1 MAEYMEEFKFPD
13 ELEQEAKAVKEAED
27 KANAEPEDSGV
38 EIIDDTPPEDRN
50 KTPGEPPEEIPEEK
64 LSKYDESFQARMKKF
79 TKGYHDERRAK
90 EAAQRERDE
99 AIRAA
104 QIMAEEAKRLQAQ
117 LEEGS
122 KMFIDQGKSAA
133 QLELDAAKRQL
144 KEAYEAGDGELLAEA
159 QYKISQATLKLDKAD
174 SLKPLQAKEFDVQIP
189 TYDAQVQQQQQVDPR
204 TAKWLDENPWYGD
217 DDEMSA
223 SALGLHKKLEKQ
235 FGKQF
240 IGSEEYFKTIDDT
253 MKRRFPEYFG
263 SAGQQDTSEEEEK
276 PQARAKPASNV
287 VAPATR
293 STAPSKIRLTKSQV
307 LIAKKLGV
315 PLELY
320 AKKVAE
326 QTNGGQ

>member
-13 ELEQEAKAVKEAED
+13 ELEQENKATAAAENA
-27 KANAEPEDSGV
+27 ANVAEPES
-38 EIIDDTPPEDRN
+38 EIEIVDDTPPEDRGRQ
-50 KTPGEPPEEIPEEK
+50 PGEAPEEVPEAK
-64 LSKYDESFQARMKKF
+64 LSKYDESIQARMKKF

-90 EAAQRERDE
+90 EAAERERDE

-104 QIMAEEAKRLQAQ
+104 KIMVEEAKRLQSQ
-117 LEEGS
+117 LEEGT
-122 KMFIDQGKSAA
+122 KVFIDQGKSAA
-133 QLELDAAKRQL
+133 QAKLEAAKRAF
-144 KEAYEAGDGELLAEA
+144 KDAYEAGDSDLLADA
-159 QYKISQATLKLDKAD
+159 QARISQATIEIEKAD
-174 SLKPLQAKEFDVQIP
+174 AIRPLQTKEYDVQIP
-189 TYDAQVQQQQQVDPR
+189 TYDVQEQQQQQVDPR

-235 FGKQF
+235 FGKQY
-240 IGSEEYFKTIDDT
+240 IGSEEYFKNIDDT

-263 SAGQQDTSEEEEK
+263 SAIEDHSEEEEK

-293 STAPSKIRLTKSQV
+293 STAPSKVKLTKSQV
-307 LIAKKLGV
+307 AIAKKLGV

-326 QTNGGQ
+326 QMKGNQ

>member
-1 MAEYMEEFKFPD
+1 MAEYMEEFKFPH
-13 ELEQEAKAVKEAED
+13 ELEEEKKATKTAED
-27 KANAEPEDSGV
+27 AANAAEPES
-38 EIIDDTPPEDRN
+38 EIEIVDDTPPEDRN
-50 KTPGEPPEEIPEEK
+50 REPGEAPEEIPEAK
-64 LSKYDESFQARMKKF
+64 LNKYDESIQARMKKF

-90 EAAQRERDE
+90 EAAERERDE

-104 QIMAEEAKRLQAQ
+104 RIMADEAKNLQKQ
-117 LEEGS
+117 LEEGT
-122 KMFIDQGKSAA
+122 KVFIDQGKSAA
-133 QLELDAAKRQL
+133 QGELEAAKRAF
-144 KEAYEAGDGELLAEA
+144 KDAYEAGDSDLLADA
-159 QYKISQATLKLDKAD
+159 QARISQATIRIEKVDAI
-174 SLKPLQAKEFDVQIP
+174 KPLQTREFDVQIP
-189 TYDAQVQQQQQVDPR
+189 SYDAQEQQPQVDPR

-235 FGKQF
+235 FGKQY
-240 IGSEEYFKTIDDT
+240 IGSEEYFKTIDGT

-263 SAGQQDTSEEEEK
+263 SEVEENLSEEEEK

-293 STAPSKIRLTKSQV
+293 STAPSKVRLTKSQV
-307 LIAKKLGV
+307 AIAKKLGV

-326 QTNGGQ
+326 QMKGNQ

>member
-13 ELEQEAKAVKEAED
+13 ELEQEKKATAAAENA
-27 KANAEPEDSGV
+27 ANVAEPKS
-38 EIIDDTPPEDRN
+38 EIEIVDDTPPEDRN
-50 KTPGEPPEEIPEEK
+50 RQPGEAPEEISEAK
-64 LSKYDESFQARMKKF
+64 LSKYDESIQARMKKF

-90 EAAQRERDE
+90 EAAERERDE

-104 QIMAEEAKRLQAQ
+104 RIMADEAKKLQQQ
-117 LEEGS
+117 LEEGT
-122 KMFIDQGKSAA
+122 KVFIDQGKSAA
-133 QLELDAAKRQL
+133 QGELEAAKRAF
-144 KEAYEAGDGELLAEA
+144 KDAYEAGDSDLLADA
-159 QYKISQATLKLDKAD
+159 QTRISQATIRIEKAD
-174 SLKPLQAKEFDVQIP
+174 AIKPLQAREFDVQIP
-189 TYDAQVQQQQQVDPR
+189 SYDVQEQQQPQIDPR
-204 TAKWLDENPWYGD
+204 TSQWLDENPWYGD

-235 FGKQF
+235 FGKQY
-240 IGSEEYFKTIDDT
+240 IGSEEYFKNIDAT

-263 SAGQQDTSEEEEK
+263 SGVEENLSEEEEK

-293 STAPSKIRLTKSQV
+293 STAPSKVKLTKSQV
-307 LIAKKLGV
+307 AIAKKLGV

-326 QTNGGQ
+326 QMKGNQ

>member
-13 ELEQEAKAVKEAED
+13 ELEQEKKATAAAENA
-27 KANAEPEDSGV
+27 ANAAEPES
-38 EIIDDTPPEDRN
+38 EIEIVDDTPPEDRN
-50 KTPGEPPEEIPEEK
+50 RQPGEAPEEISEAK
-64 LSKYDESFQARMKKF
+64 LSKYDESIQARMKKF

-90 EAAQRERDE
+90 EAAERERDE

-104 QIMAEEAKRLQAQ
+104 RIMADEAKNLQKQ
-117 LEEGS
+117 LEEGT
-122 KMFIDQGKSAA
+122 KVFIDQGKSAA
-133 QLELDAAKRQL
+133 QGKLEAAKRAF
-144 KEAYEAGDGELLAEA
+144 KDAYEAGDSDLLADA
-159 QYKISQATLKLDKAD
+159 QARISQATIEIEKAD
-174 SLKPLQAKEFDVQIP
+174 AIRPLQTKEYDVQIP
-189 TYDAQVQQQQQVDPR
+189 TYDVQEQQPQVDPR
-204 TAKWLDENPWYGD
+204 TSQWLDENPWYGD

-235 FGKQF
+235 FGKQY
-240 IGSEEYFKTIDDT
+240 IGSEEYFKTIDAT

-263 SAGQQDTSEEEEK
+263 SGVEEPSEEEEK

-293 STAPSKIRLTKSQV
+293 STAPSKVKLTKSQV
-307 LIAKKLGV
+307 AIAKKLGV

-326 QTNGGQ
+326 QMNGER

>member
-13 ELEQEAKAVKEAED
+13 ELEQEKKATAAAED
-27 KANAEPEDSGV
+27 AANVAESES
-38 EIIDDTPPEDRN
+38 EIEIVDDTPPEDRGRQ
-50 KTPGEPPEEIPEEK
+50 PGEAPEEVPEAK
-64 LSKYDESFQARMKKF
+64 LSKYDESIQARMKKF

-90 EAAQRERDE
+90 EAAERERDE

-104 QIMAEEAKRLQAQ
+104 KIMADEAKKLQQQ
-117 LEEGS
+117 LEEGT
-122 KMFIDQGKSAA
+122 KVFIDQGKSAA
-133 QLELDAAKRQL
+133 QAKLEAAKRAF
-144 KEAYEAGDGELLAEA
+144 KDAYEAGDSDLLADA
-159 QYKISQATLKLDKAD
+159 QAKISQAAIEIEKAD
-174 SLKPLQAKEFDVQIP
+174 SLKPLQTKEFDVQIP
-189 TYDAQVQQQQQVDPR
+189 TYDVQEQQQPQVDPR

-235 FGKQF
+235 FGKQY
-240 IGSEEYFKTIDDT
+240 IGSEEYFKNIDDT

-263 SAGQQDTSEEEEK
+263 SAVEENNSEEEEK

-293 STAPSKIRLTKSQV
+293 STAPSKVKLTKSQV
-307 LIAKKLGV
+307 AIAKKLGV

-326 QTNGGQ
+326 QMKGNQ

>member
-13 ELEQEAKAVKEAED
+13 ELEQENKVTQEAED
-27 KANAEPEDSGV
+27 AANVAEPES
-38 EIIDDTPPEDRN
+38 EIEIVDDTPAEDRN
-50 KTPGEPPEEIPEEK
+50 RQPGEAPEEIPEAK
-64 LSKYDESFQARMKKF
+64 LSKYDESIQARMKKF

-90 EAAQRERDE
+90 EAAERERDE

-104 QIMAEEAKRLQAQ
+104 KIMAEEARRLQSQ

-133 QLELDAAKRQL
+133 QMELDVAKKALR
-144 KEAYEAGDGELLAEA
+144 EAYEAGDGELLAEA
-159 QYKISQATLKLDKAD
+159 QHRISQATLKLDKAD
-174 SLKPLQAKEFDVQIP
+174 SLKPLQTKEFDVQIP
-189 TYDAQVQQQQQVDPR
+189 SYDVQEQQQPQVDPR

-235 FGKQF
+235 FGKQY
-240 IGSEEYFKTIDDT
+240 IGSEEYFKNIDDT

-263 SAGQQDTSEEEEK
+263 SAAQEESSEEEEK
-276 PQARAKPASNV
+276 PQPRAKPASNV

-293 STAPSKIRLTKSQV
+293 STAPSKVKLTKSQV
-307 LIAKKLGV
+307 AIAKKLGV

-326 QTNGGQ
+326 QMKGNQ

>member
-1 MAEYMEEFKFPD
+1 MAEFMEEFKFPD
-13 ELEQEAKAVKEAED
+13 ELEQENKVTQEAED
-27 KANAEPEDSGV
+27 AANVAEPES
-38 EIIDDTPPEDRN
+38 EIEIVDDTPPEDRGRQ
-50 KTPGEPPEEIPEEK
+50 PGEAPEEIPEAK
-64 LSKYDESFQARMKKF
+64 LSKYDESIQARMKKF

-90 EAAQRERDE
+90 EAAERERDE

-104 QIMAEEAKRLQAQ
+104 KIMAEEAKALQKQ
-117 LEEGS
+117 LEEGT
-122 KMFIDQGKSAA
+122 KVFIDQGKSAA
-133 QLELDAAKRQL
+133 QAKLEAAKRAF
-144 KEAYEAGDGELLAEA
+144 KDAYEAGDSDLLADA
-159 QYKISQATLKLDKAD
+159 QARISQATIEIEKAEAI
-174 SLKPLQAKEFDVQIP
+174 KPLQPKEFDVQIP
-189 TYDAQVQQQQQVDPR
+189 TYDVQEQQQQQVDPR

-235 FGKQF
+235 FGKQY

-263 SAGQQDTSEEEEK
+263 SEVKEESSEEEEK
-276 PQARAKPASNV
+276 PQPRAKPASNV

-293 STAPSKIRLTKSQV
+293 STAPSKVKLTKSQV
-307 LIAKKLGV
+307 AIAKKLGV

-326 QTNGGQ
+326 QMKGNQ

>member
-1 MAEYMEEFKFPD
+1 MEEFKFPH
-13 ELEQEAKAVKEAED
+13 ELEEENKATKVAED
-27 KANAEPEDSGV
+27 AANTAEPES
-38 EIIDDTPPEDRN
+38 EIEIVDDTPPEDRN
-50 KTPGEPPEEIPEEK
+50 RQPGETPEEIPEAK
-64 LSKYDESFQARMKKF
+64 LNKYDESIQARMKKF

-90 EAAQRERDE
+90 EAAERERDE

-104 QIMAEEAKRLQAQ
+104 RIMADEAKNLQKQ
-117 LEEGS
+117 LEEGT
-122 KMFIDQGKSAA
+122 KVFIDQGKSAA
-133 QLELDAAKRQL
+133 QGELEAAKRAF
-144 KEAYEAGDGELLAEA
+144 KDAYEAGDSDLLADA
-159 QYKISQATLKLDKAD
+159 QTRISQATIRIEKAD
-174 SLKPLQAKEFDVQIP
+174 SIRPLQTKEFDVQIP
-189 TYDAQVQQQQQVDPR
+189 TYDAQEQQPQVDPR

-235 FGKQF
+235 FGKQY
-240 IGSEEYFKTIDDT
+240 IGSEEYFKTIDGT

-263 SAGQQDTSEEEEK
+263 SEVEENLSEEEEK

-293 STAPSKIRLTKSQV
+293 STAPSKVRLTKSQV
-307 LIAKKLGV
+307 AIAKKLGV

-326 QTNGGQ
+326 QMKGNQ

>member
-1 MAEYMEEFKFPD
+1 MAEYMEEFKFPH
-13 ELEQEAKAVKEAED
+13 ELEEENKATKVAED
-27 KANAEPEDSGV
+27 AANTAEPES
-38 EIIDDTPPEDRN
+38 EIEIVDDTPPEDRN
-50 KTPGEPPEEIPEEK
+50 REPGEAPEEIPEAK
-64 LSKYDESFQARMKKF
+64 LNKYDESIQARMKKF

-90 EAAQRERDE
+90 EAAERERDE

-104 QIMAEEAKRLQAQ
+104 RIMADEAKNLQKQ
-117 LEEGS
+117 LEEGT
-122 KMFIDQGKSAA
+122 KVFIDQGKSAA
-133 QLELDAAKRQL
+133 QGELEAAKRAF
-144 KEAYEAGDGELLAEA
+144 KDAYEAGDSDLLADA
-159 QYKISQATLKLDKAD
+159 QARISQATIRIEKAD
-174 SLKPLQAKEFDVQIP
+174 AIKPLQAREFDVQIP
-189 TYDAQVQQQQQVDPR
+189 SYDAQEQQPQVDPR

-235 FGKQF
+235 FGKQY
-240 IGSEEYFKTIDDT
+240 IGSEEYFKNIDGT

-263 SAGQQDTSEEEEK
+263 SEVEENLSEEEEK

-293 STAPSKIRLTKSQV
+293 STAPSKVRLTKSQV
-307 LIAKKLGV
+307 AIAKKLGV

-326 QTNGGQ
+326 QMKGNQ

>member
-1 MAEYMEEFKFPD
+1 MAEYMEEFKFPH
-13 ELEQEAKAVKEAED
+13 ELEEENKATKVAED
-27 KANAEPEDSGV
+27 AANTAEPES
-38 EIIDDTPPEDRN
+38 EIEIVDDTPPEDRN
-50 KTPGEPPEEIPEEK
+50 RQPGETPEEIPEAK
-64 LSKYDESFQARMKKF
+64 LNKYDESIQARMKKF

-90 EAAQRERDE
+90 EAAERERDE

-104 QIMAEEAKRLQAQ
+104 RIMADEAKNLQKQ
-117 LEEGS
+117 LEEGT
-122 KMFIDQGKSAA
+122 KVFIDQGKSAA
-133 QLELDAAKRQL
+133 QGELEAAKRAF
-144 KEAYEAGDGELLAEA
+144 KDAYEAGDSDLLADA
-159 QYKISQATLKLDKAD
+159 QTRISQATIRIEKAD
-174 SLKPLQAKEFDVQIP
+174 SIKPLQAREFDVQIP
-189 TYDAQVQQQQQVDPR
+189 TYDTQEQQPQVDPR

-235 FGKQF
+235 FGKQY
-240 IGSEEYFKTIDDT
+240 IGSEEYFKNIDGT

-263 SAGQQDTSEEEEK
+263 SEVEENLSEEEEK

-293 STAPSKIRLTKSQV
+293 STAPSKVRLTKSQV
-307 LIAKKLGV
+307 AIAKKLGV

-326 QTNGGQ
+326 QMKGNQ

>member
-1 MAEYMEEFKFPD
+1 MAEYMEEFKFPH
-13 ELEQEAKAVKEAED
+13 ELEEENKATKVAED
-27 KANAEPEDSGV
+27 AANTAEPES
-38 EIIDDTPPEDRN
+38 EIEIVDDTPPEDRN
-50 KTPGEPPEEIPEEK
+50 RQPGETPEEIPEAK
-64 LSKYDESFQARMKKF
+64 LNKYDESIQARMKKF

-90 EAAQRERDE
+90 EAAERERDE

-104 QIMAEEAKRLQAQ
+104 RIMADEAKNLQKQ
-117 LEEGS
+117 LEEGT
-122 KMFIDQGKSAA
+122 KVFIDQGKSAA
-133 QLELDAAKRQL
+133 QGELEAAKRAF
-144 KEAYEAGDGELLAEA
+144 KDAYEAGDSDLLADA
-159 QYKISQATLKLDKAD
+159 QTRISQATIRIEKAD
-174 SLKPLQAKEFDVQIP
+174 SIRPLQTKEFDVQIP
-189 TYDAQVQQQQQVDPR
+189 TYDAQEQQPQVDPR

-235 FGKQF
+235 FGKQY
-240 IGSEEYFKTIDDT
+240 IGSEEYFKTIDGT

-263 SAGQQDTSEEEEK
+263 SEVEENLSEEEEK

-293 STAPSKIRLTKSQV
+293 STAPSKVRLTKSQV
-307 LIAKKLGV
+307 AIAKKLGV

-326 QTNGGQ
+326 QMKGNQ

>member
-13 ELEQEAKAVKEAED
+13 ELEEEAKAAKAAED
-27 KANAEPEDSGV
+27 SANLEASES
-38 EIIDDTPPEDRN
+38 EIEIVDDTPPEDRN
-50 KTPGEPPEEIPEEK
+50 RQPGEAPEEVPEAK
-64 LSKYDESFQARMKKF
+64 LSKYDESIQARMKKF

-90 EAAQRERDE
+90 EAAERERDE

-104 QIMAEEAKRLQAQ
+104 KIMADEAKRLQTQ
-117 LEEGS
+117 LEEGT
-122 KMFIDQGKSAA
+122 KVFIDQGKSAA
-133 QLELDAAKRQL
+133 QAKLEAAKRSF
-144 KEAYEAGDGELLAEA
+144 KDAYEAGDSDLLADA
-159 QYKISQATLKLDKAD
+159 QAKISQAAIEIEKAD
-174 SLKPLQAKEFDVQIP
+174 SLRPLQSREFDVQIP
-189 TYDAQVQQQQQVDPR
+189 TYNVQEQQQPQVDPR
-204 TAKWLDENPWYGD
+204 TSQWLDENPWYGD

-235 FGKQF
+235 FGKQY
-240 IGSEEYFKTIDDT
+240 IGSEEYFKNIDAT

-263 SAGQQDTSEEEEK
+263 SAVEENNSEEEEK

-293 STAPSKIRLTKSQV
+293 STAPSKVKLTKSQV
-307 LIAKKLGV
+307 AIAKKLGV

-326 QTNGGQ
+326 QMNGER

>member
-1 MAEYMEEFKFPD
+1 MAEFMEEFKFPD
-13 ELEQEAKAVKEAED
+13 ELEQEKKVTQEAED
-27 KANAEPEDSGV
+27 AANVAEPES
-38 EIIDDTPPEDRN
+38 EIEIVDDTPPEDRGRQ
-50 KTPGEPPEEIPEEK
+50 PGEAPEEIPEAK
-64 LSKYDESFQARMKKF
+64 LSKYDESIQARMKKF

-90 EAAQRERDE
+90 EAAERERDE

-104 QIMAEEAKRLQAQ
+104 KIMAEEAKRLQNQ

-133 QLELDAAKRQL
+133 QMELDVAKKALR
-144 KEAYEAGDGELLAEA
+144 EAYEAGDGELLAEA
-159 QYKISQATLKLDKAD
+159 QHRISQATLKLDKAD
-174 SLKPLQAKEFDVQIP
+174 SLKPLQTKEFDVQIP
-189 TYDAQVQQQQQVDPR
+189 SYDVQEQQQPQVDPR

-235 FGKQF
+235 FGKAY
-240 IGSEEYFKTIDDT
+240 IGSEEYFKTIDAT

-263 SAGQQDTSEEEEK
+263 SEVQEELSEEEEK

-293 STAPSKIRLTKSQV
+293 STAPSKVKLTKSQV
-307 LIAKKLGV
+307 AIAKKLGV

-326 QTNGGQ
+326 QMKGNQ

>member
-13 ELEQEAKAVKEAED
+13 ELEQENKATAAAEAA
-27 KANAEPEDSGV
+27 ANVAEPES
-38 EIIDDTPPEDRN
+38 EIEIVDDTPPEDRGRQ
-50 KTPGEPPEEIPEEK
+50 PGEAPEEVPEAK
-64 LSKYDESFQARMKKF
+64 LSKYDESIQARMKKF

-90 EAAQRERDE
+90 EAAERERDE

-104 QIMAEEAKRLQAQ
+104 KIMVEEAKRLQSQ
-117 LEEGS
+117 LEEGT
-122 KMFIDQGKSAA
+122 KVFIDQGKSAA
-133 QLELDAAKRQL
+133 QAKLEAAKRAF
-144 KEAYEAGDGELLAEA
+144 KDAYEAGDSDLLADA
-159 QYKISQATLKLDKAD
+159 QARISQATIEIEKAD
-174 SLKPLQAKEFDVQIP
+174 AIRPLQTKEYDVQIP
-189 TYDAQVQQQQQVDPR
+189 TYDVQEQQQQQVDPR

-235 FGKQF
+235 FGKQY
-240 IGSEEYFKTIDDT
+240 IGSEEYFKNIDDT
-253 MKRRFPEYFG
+253 MKRRFPEYCG
-263 SAGQQDTSEEEEK
+263 SAVEDHSEEEEK

-293 STAPSKIRLTKSQV
+293 STAPSQVKLTKSHV
-307 LIAKKLGV
+307 AIAKKLGV

-326 QTNGGQ
+326 QMKGNQ

>member
-13 ELEQEAKAVKEAED
+13 ELEQETKATRFAED
-27 KANAEPEDSGV
+27 AANVEEPES
-38 EIIDDTPPEDRN
+38 EIEIVDDTPPEDRN
-50 KTPGEPPEEIPEEK
+50 RQPGEAPEEIPEAK
-64 LSKYDESFQARMKKF
+64 LNKYDESIQARMKKF

-90 EAAQRERDE
+90 EAAERERDE

-104 QIMAEEAKRLQAQ
+104 RIMADEAKNLQRQ
-117 LEEGS
+117 LEEGT
-122 KMFIDQGKSAA
+122 KVFIDQGKSAA
-133 QLELDAAKRQL
+133 QGELDAAKRAF
-144 KEAYEAGDGELLAEA
+144 KDAYEAGDSDLLAEA
-159 QYKISQATLKLDKAD
+159 QHKISQATIRIEKAD
-174 SLKPLQAKEFDVQIP
+174 AIKPLQAREFDVQIP
-189 TYDAQVQQQQQVDPR
+189 SYDAQEQQPQVDPR

-235 FGKQF
+235 FGKQY
-240 IGSEEYFKTIDDT
+240 IGSEEYFKNIDGT

-263 SAGQQDTSEEEEK
+263 SEENLSEEEEK

-293 STAPSKIRLTKSQV
+293 STAPSKVRLTKSQV
-307 LIAKKLGV
+307 AIAKKLGV

-326 QTNGGQ
+326 QMKGNQ